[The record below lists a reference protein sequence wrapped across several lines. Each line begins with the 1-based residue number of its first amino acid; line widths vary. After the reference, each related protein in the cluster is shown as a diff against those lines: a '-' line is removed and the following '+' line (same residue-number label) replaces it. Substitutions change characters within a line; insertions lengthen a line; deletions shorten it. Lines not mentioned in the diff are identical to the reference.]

1 MRVEYLTSD
10 SKRKYTDISCSN
22 KDYRR
27 SSDVPA
33 HKRTR
38 TAANHSEFATC
49 RKIIFDHGFF
59 GCRPVGGEPRLGYDS
74 PRAVDPPP
82 GLSQSSEA
90 TLTFGAYIP
99 ESCYSHNGPGTMGPA
114 RARARDRGWC
124 QDYAIRSLISIASCA
139 IKTNNRENDITLLK
153 CPKDEWIAPVGID
166 NPQRLKFRCK
176 ASTAEATKLW
186 NGTKF
191 WTICHNLRFVNR
203 LELWKGLVRTS
214 IHVCSQKPGEDFI
227 IES

>member
-99 ESCYSHNGPGTMGPA
+99 ESCYSHNGPGTIMLGTAVLPGPA
-114 RARARDRGWC
+114 RARARDPAGMVPGS
-124 QDYAIRSLISIASCA
+124 RSLSPMA
-139 IKTNNRENDITLLK
+139 L
-153 CPKDEWIAPVGID
+153 APWYGGSEQCCCGHD
-166 NPQRLKFRCK
+166 GN
-176 ASTAEATKLW
+176 
-186 NGTKF
+186 
-191 WTICHNLRFVNR
+191 
-203 LELWKGLVRTS
+203 
-214 IHVCSQKPGEDFI
+214 
-227 IES
+227 